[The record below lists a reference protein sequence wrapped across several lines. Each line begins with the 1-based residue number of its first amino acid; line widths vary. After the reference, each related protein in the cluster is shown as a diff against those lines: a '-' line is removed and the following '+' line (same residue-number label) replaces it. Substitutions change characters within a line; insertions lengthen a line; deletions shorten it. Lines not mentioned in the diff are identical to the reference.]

1 MASHE
6 AKPAFDPKMLDDLL
20 KGYQSPEDL
29 MGEHGILKQLTKALV
44 ERCLQ
49 AEMTDHLGYS
59 KHASEGRGS
68 GNSRNGLSK
77 KTIVGEFGEAE
88 ISVPRDRQGRF
99 EPVLVAK
106 GQTRFTGFDDKIIAL
121 YARGMTTREIQ
132 GHLQEAYGVEVSPTL
147 VSNVTDA
154 VLEEVK
160 AWQAR
165 PLEALYPIVYF
176 DALFFKVREGNQIQ
190 NKAVYVALGINLE
203 GKKELLGLWLGQT
216 EGAKFWLGIF
226 NELKTRGVQDILI
239 AAVDGLTGLCQAL
252 EAVYPQTQVQLCTVH
267 KVRSSL
273 RYVLH
278 RDRREVAAD
287 LRAVYTAA
295 TVEAAEQQLEV
306 FGTKWKSKYPV
317 IYASWK
323 EQWGYLTPC
332 FGYPPEIRRV
342 IYTTNAI
349 ESMNRSIRKITKNRG
364 SFPNDDAVLKLV
376 YLALRNAAKRWTNPI
391 PNWKGALN
399 QFSILFP
406 ERMPKL

>member
-1 MASHE
+1 MAKQDS
-6 AKPAFDPKMLDDLL
+6 DTTVRLQLLDELL
-20 KGYQSPEDL
+20 KEYKRPEDL
-29 MGEHGILKQLTKALV
+29 LGEQGILKQLTKALV

-49 AEMTDHLGYS
+49 AEMTEHLGYG

-68 GNSRNGLSK
+68 GNSRNGHGK

-88 ISVPRDRQGRF
+88 IAVPRDRRGNF
-99 EPVLVAK
+99 EPVLVPK
-106 GQTRFTGFDDKIIAL
+106 GQSRFTGFDDKIIAL

-132 GHLQEAYGVEVSPTL
+132 GHLQEAYGVEISPTL

-154 VLEEVK
+154 VLDEIK

-165 PLEALYPIVYF
+165 PLEAIYPIVYF

-190 NKAVYVALGINLE
+190 NKAVYVALGINME

-226 NELKTRGVQDILI
+226 NELKTRGLQDILI

-252 EAVYPQTQVQLCTVH
+252 ESVYPQTQVQLCTVH

-273 RYVLH
+273 RYVLD
-278 RDRREVAAD
+278 RDRREVTAD

-295 TVEAAEQQLEV
+295 TVELAEQQLEV
-306 FGTKWKSKYPV
+306 FGNKWRSKYPV
-317 IYASWK
+317 IYTSWK
-323 EQWGYLTPC
+323 EQWSYLIPC

-364 SFPNDDAVLKLV
+364 SFPNDDAVMKLV

-406 ERMPKL
+406 DRMPKL